1 MDDTNVNVNCRVIIK
16 KQIISIL
23 NKLFSIEKNVK
34 KSFVKLIKIFSVD
47 KFSESITDSNGIII
61 PMLIESNNVEKI
73 MRKDNNTKLIFPTSL
88 IVKEKKV

>member
-1 MDDTNVNVNCRVIIK
+1 M
-16 KQIISIL
+16 
-23 NKLFSIEKNVK
+23 
-34 KSFVKLIKIFSVD
+34 D

>member
-1 MDDTNVNVNCRVIIK
+1 M
-16 KQIISIL
+16 L
-23 NKLFSIEKNVK
+23 K

-73 MRKDNNTKLIFPTSL
+73 MR
-88 IVKEKKV
+88 ER

>member
-1 MDDTNVNVNCRVIIK
+1 M
-16 KQIISIL
+16 
-23 NKLFSIEKNVK
+23 K

-73 MRKDNNTKLIFPTSL
+73 MSKDNNTKLIFPTSL